1 VINQVVFRTP
11 EPGIFTCFLNVAPKC
26 LYNEPAGSYFYAAP
40 LRGHIQISFKMKNL
54 LYLPL
59 WVLLAAA
66 VYACNQPSTPPGPAH
81 GKVPD
86 EMNPRE
92 AKAAIA
98 EWDSLR
104 KVVVNYL
111 DSTGSPEDTIYIAKG
126 FNIPFDDIQDLMDNV
141 GDKSQL
147 FAMLAIEKDSAGNPY
162 LSLIFQAPDTSKKQT
177 IRYYDFTKPCPNNC
191 PD

>member
-1 VINQVVFRTP
+1 MGN
-11 EPGIFTCFLNVAPKC
+11 
-26 LYNEPAGSYFYAAP
+26 
-40 LRGHIQISFKMKNL
+40 IQISYKMKNL
-54 LYLPL
+54 LYLPV
-59 WVLLAAA
+59 WAIFAAA
-66 VYACNQPSTPPGPAH
+66 VFACGQPSTPPALVH
-81 GKVPD
+81 SKAPD
-86 EMNPRE
+86 EMDPKE
-92 AKAAIA
+92 AQAAIA

-104 KVVVNYL
+104 EVVVDYL
-111 DSTGSPEDTIYIAKG
+111 DSKGNPEDTIYIAKG

-162 LSLIFQAPDTSKKQT
+162 LSLIFQAPDTSARKT

>member
-1 VINQVVFRTP
+1 
-11 EPGIFTCFLNVAPKC
+11 
-26 LYNEPAGSYFYAAP
+26 
-40 LRGHIQISFKMKNL
+40 MKNL

-59 WVLLAAA
+59 GVLLAAA
-66 VYACNQPSTPPGPAH
+66 FYACGPSSDHPAPAPGKA
-81 GKVPD
+81 PD

-111 DSTGSPEDTIYIAKG
+111 DSTGNPEDTIYIAKG
-126 FNIPFDDIQDLMDNV
+126 FNIPFDDIQDIMNNT

-147 FAMLAIEKDSAGNPY
+147 FAMLAIERDSAGNPY
-162 LSLIFQAPDTSKKQT
+162 LSLIFQAPDTSKSQT
-177 IRYYDFTKPCPNNC
+177 VRYYDFTKPCPNNC
-191 PD
+191 PK